1 MSADSV
7 RPNVW
12 GMYGAEANKTCNP
25 NILFPHLIMQHNT
38 PGTPDQQHN
47 TPCVMLIYDHQGPT
61 PLAQRMGIHV
71 NHMRGAIRWVDFIFQ
86 KKLGSLSRKSPKN
99 PIFLKFNSC
108 VVICID

>member
-71 NHMRGAIRWVDFIFQ
+71 NHMRGAIRTTPFGEKTYLQ
-86 KKLGSLSRKSPKN
+86 MG
-99 PIFLKFNSC
+99 
-108 VVICID
+108 